1 MASMARVAR
10 VRLQKPN
17 DVRKLLQDMVNRVK
31 NAKPEEYD
39 MIDKQART
47 ITYIAN
53 VMLTAMKEGEI
64 EDRLAALEEQAAE
77 QGKKGR

>member
-53 VMLTAMKEGEI
+53 VMLTAMKDGDI
-64 EDRLAALEEQAAE
+64 EERLAALEEQA
-77 QGKKGR
+77 KKGR